1 MRKELKIF
9 SFRQPNV
16 LFERRYQVTFLV
28 RLNKRNI
35 FSNKQSVISVSA
47 HQLISLGNP
56 TWPNCIIWQTIRWYK
71 QSFVSSSY
79 FFCILTLPLFVESV
93 DRGIEWTF
101 VHFARNTN
109 IFSSIENFLT
119 STRCYFS
126 PNTSFPTFHWKKHL
140 ITLGRG
146 QTTYSLIF
154 KLETAFWPFWICK
167 SRM

>member
-1 MRKELKIF
+1 MLTFVVSLTNFEDLKMCVHDIL
-9 SFRQPNV
+9 SSPKSPKCCPS
-16 LFERRYQVTFLV
+16 
-28 RLNKRNI
+28 RLKVCVCGGGAI
-35 FSNKQSVISVSA
+35 
-47 HQLISLGNP
+47 
-56 TWPNCIIWQTIRWYK
+56 CIIWQTIRCVE

-79 FFCILTLPLFVESV
+79 FFCILTLPFYVESV

-140 ITLGRG
+140 TTLGRG